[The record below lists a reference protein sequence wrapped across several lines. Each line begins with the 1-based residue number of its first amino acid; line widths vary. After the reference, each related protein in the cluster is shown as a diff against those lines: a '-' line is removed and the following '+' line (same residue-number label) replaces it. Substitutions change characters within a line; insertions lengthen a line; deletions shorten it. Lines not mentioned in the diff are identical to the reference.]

1 MFHYAPQFVGGDFP
15 ETLIVSVLLRVG
27 SIKGMSSESTSPLP
41 HGDGEGRWPSFR
53 FLKGGI
59 PPAYPAWDLSILR
72 MPAMSR
78 ISVGTGEDEKE
89 ARRCMSPALSTFAK
103 DKS

>member
-1 MFHYAPQFVGGDFP
+1 
-15 ETLIVSVLLRVG
+15 
-27 SIKGMSSESTSPLP
+27 MSRESTSLLP
-41 HGDGEGRWPSFR
+41 HGDGEGRWPTFR

-72 MPAMSR
+72 TPAMSR

-103 DKS
+103 DKSAKVGQLPKSNREFVANMSSL